1 MQNQIKSE
9 DDSFINY
16 KYKDWIRD
24 FTSLGNPI
32 ILLFV
37 PFAVLGPQPVYFKL
51 LLALL
56 INEIFCSLIK
66 FFFHKPRPDGQ
77 SYKGALEK
85 IDAGS
90 FPSIHASRIAL
101 VYFTLFNS
109 TEELSLKIAFIS
121 VIFIVAL
128 SRVLLKRHFW
138 TDIIGGLFIGISI
151 YFIFNHFS
159 IL

>member
-1 MQNQIKSE
+1 MQK
-9 DDSFINY
+9 DDSFIKY

-37 PFAVLGPQPVYFKL
+37 PFAVLGPQRLYFSL

-56 INEIFCSLIK
+56 VNEVFCSLIK
-66 FFFHKPRPDGQ
+66 LFFHKPRPDGQ
-77 SYKGALEK
+77 PYNGFLEK

-90 FPSIHASRIAL
+90 FPSIHASRISL
-101 VYFTLFNS
+101 VYFTLFS
-109 TEELSLKIAFIS
+109 HAESLGLQIAFLL
-121 VIFIVAL
+121 VILIVAY
-128 SRVLLKRHFW
+128 SRVALKRHFW
-138 TDIIGGLFIGISI
+138 TDIIGGILIGISI
-151 YFIFNHFS
+151 YFAFNFFS

>member
-1 MQNQIKSE
+1 MQKE
-9 DDSFINY
+9 DSFILY

-37 PFAVLGPQPVYFKL
+37 PFAVLGAQTLYFKL

-56 INEIFCSLIK
+56 ANEVFCSLIK
-66 FFFHKPRPDGQ
+66 LFFHKPRPDGQ
-77 SYKGALEK
+77 AYKGILEK

-90 FPSIHASRIAL
+90 FPSIHASRISL
-101 VYFTLFNS
+101 VYFTLFHQATS
-109 TEELSLKIAFIS
+109 LSLKIAFLA
-121 VIFIVAL
+121 VIAVVAY
-128 SRVLLKRHFW
+128 SRVALKRHFW
-138 TDIIGGLFIGISI
+138 TDIIGGIIIGISI
-151 YFIFNHFS
+151 YFIFHYFS